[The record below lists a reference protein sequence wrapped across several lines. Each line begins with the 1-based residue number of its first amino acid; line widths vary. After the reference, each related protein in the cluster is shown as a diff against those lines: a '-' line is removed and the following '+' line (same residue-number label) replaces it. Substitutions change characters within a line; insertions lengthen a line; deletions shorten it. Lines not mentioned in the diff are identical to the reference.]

1 MTRSKVKVKVTSAWN
16 PLKRSRP
23 SVPDGTTFFV
33 MTFCY
38 THCLRWLCCNGRF
51 WFFLLLTFWMT
62 DWLTGPLSN
71 ANSSFVVADAYL
83 RNLYQVD
90 ATSGA
95 TSQLLTFGVASWPRA
110 LAYDPVAKLIY
121 WTEDNDGIK
130 RYSFL
135 THDSTVIYRDPN
147 STGKDMT

>member
-1 MTRSKVKVKVTSAWN
+1 
-16 PLKRSRP
+16 
-23 SVPDGTTFFV
+23 
-33 MTFCY
+33 
-38 THCLRWLCCNGRF
+38 
-51 WFFLLLTFWMT
+51 
-62 DWLTGPLSN
+62 
-71 ANSSFVVADAYL
+71 VADAYL

-135 THDSTVIYRDPN
+135 TQDSTVIYRDPN